1 MPLYWALR
9 LAFALSGRVPLRWR
23 YRLGMRGCEAVYWC
37 WRSKRRNTIRNMDVV
52 FRAMGKPGRAAAA
65 ARASWR
71 NYGRYVTD
79 FLNLPHVPP
88 AMVEARA
95 RIEGWEHLDAA
106 MARGKG
112 AIVVGG
118 HVGLWDYAPGV
129 VARRY
134 PGHMYL
140 LVEPFASPRVEG
152 LIQGQRAAQGSSII
166 QMTDIRGIVRA
177 LRGNGIVAVLIDRP
191 VEDDGVPVTFFGRP
205 AMVPGGAARLASL
218 TGAALIPCYF
228 RRGIRGGYESK
239 LYPPIEMSRTRDR
252 AADVRRT
259 TQQLLDILE
268 GIIRERPED
277 WYMFRDFWGTTL
289 TPSPSPGARERGEDA
304 LTPNPSPSRG
314 EGKQPAPHPPAPSP
328 SRGEGES
335 PARGE
340 GESPARGEG
349 ESPARGEGETPAR
362 NTVHVVS
369 SPLSRAQGE
378 GSGVRVPGVRV

>member
-1 MPLYWALR
+1 
-9 LAFALSGRVPLRWR
+9 
-23 YRLGMRGCEAVYWC
+23 
-37 WRSKRRNTIRNMDVV
+37 
-52 FRAMGKPGRAAAA
+52 
-65 ARASWR
+65 
-71 NYGRYVTD
+71 
-79 FLNLPHVPP
+79 
-88 AMVEARA
+88 
-95 RIEGWEHLDAA
+95 
-106 MARGKG
+106 
-112 AIVVGG
+112 VGG

-314 EGKQPAPHPPAPSP
+314 EG
-328 SRGEGES
+328 
-335 PARGE
+335 
-340 GESPARGEG
+340 
-349 ESPARGEGETPAR
+349 ETPAR

>member
-37 WRSKRRNTIRNMDVV
+37 WPAKRRNTIRNMDVV
-52 FRAMGKPGRAAAA
+52 HRALGKPRRAPAA

-79 FLNLPHVPP
+79 FLNLPHVSP
-88 AMVEARA
+88 AMVEART
-95 RIEGWEHLDAA
+95 RVEGWEHLDAA

-134 PGHMYL
+134 PGHVYL
-140 LVEPFASPRVEG
+140 LVEPFTSPKVEG
-152 LIQGQRAAQGSSII
+152 LVQGQRAAQGSSII

-191 VEDDGVPVTFFGRP
+191 VEDDGIPVTFFGRP
-205 AMVPGGAARLASL
+205 TMVPGGAARLASL

-228 RRGIRGGYESK
+228 RRGIRGGYESRI
-239 LYPPIEMSRTRDR
+239 YPPVEMPRTRDR

-259 TQQLLDILE
+259 TQQLLDVLE
-268 GIIRERPED
+268 GVIRERPED
-277 WYMFRDFWGTTL
+277 WYMFRDFWGTT
-289 TPSPSPGARERGEDA
+289 PHPG
-304 LTPNPSPSRG
+304 N
-314 EGKQPAPHPPAPSP
+314 PHPPTSSP
-328 SRGEGES
+328 SRGEGEQDG
-335 PARGE
+335 RD
-340 GESPARGEG
+340 
-349 ESPARGEGETPAR
+349 
-362 NTVHVVS
+362 TVHVVPPPLSRASGEGPGVRVS
-369 SPLSRAQGE
+369 SPLSRAPGE
-378 GSGVRVPGVRV
+378 PVGLSASRSRETNAHGLGVRASRVRV